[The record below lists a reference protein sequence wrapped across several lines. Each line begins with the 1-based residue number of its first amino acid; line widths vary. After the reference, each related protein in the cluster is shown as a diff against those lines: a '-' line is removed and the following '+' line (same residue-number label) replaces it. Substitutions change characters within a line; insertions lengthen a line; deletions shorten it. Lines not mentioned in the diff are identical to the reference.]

1 MRISVFI
8 WKKKRIVKNKTK
20 PTNTFCGVDIDMKR
34 FEDCTKRDAQSA
46 AKLYNQESVHGTRG
60 AELFVGLKI
69 DFIVERFCL
78 NQQSDRPIY

>member
-1 MRISVFI
+1 M
-8 WKKKRIVKNKTK
+8 N
-20 PTNTFCGVDIDMKR
+20 R
-34 FEDCTKRDAQSA
+34 FEDCTKRDAQSV

-69 DFIVERFCL
+69 YFIVERFCL